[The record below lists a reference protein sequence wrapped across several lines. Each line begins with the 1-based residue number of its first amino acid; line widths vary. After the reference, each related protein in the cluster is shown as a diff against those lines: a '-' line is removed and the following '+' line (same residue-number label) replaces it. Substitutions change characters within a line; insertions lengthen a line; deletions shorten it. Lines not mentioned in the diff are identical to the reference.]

1 MKFETQELNLSELP
15 KIDIA
20 AAKVASLSTEA
31 AVSTFSHKE
40 EMLSDR
46 PSRDQVA
53 IRNKEREMRI
63 KELSI
68 KLKTPSG
75 LSDLEE
81 EPAYMRRKVNLDTVK
96 NSNESTVSRFS
107 LNETVDENGQKRVE
121 LRDNPFLHDN
131 VD

>member
-1 MKFETQELNLSELP
+1 SGSIEAQVDAALSHRE
-15 KIDIA
+15 D
-20 AAKVASLSTEA
+20 VMT
-31 AVSTFSHKE
+31 
-40 EMLSDR
+40 DR
-46 PSRDQVA
+46 PTRSEIN

-63 KELSI
+63 KEFTI

-81 EPAYMRRKVNLDTVK
+81 EPAYLRRKVNLDAVK

>member
-1 MKFETQELNLSELP
+1 
-15 KIDIA
+15 
-20 AAKVASLSTEA
+20 
-31 AVSTFSHKE
+31 
-40 EMLSDR
+40 
-46 PSRDQVA
+46 
-53 IRNKEREMRI
+53 MRI
-63 KELSI
+63 KEFTI

-81 EPAYMRRKVNLDTVK
+81 EPAYLRRKVNLESVK
-96 NSNESTVSRFS
+96 SSNESTVSRFS